1 MSSVTDTE
9 WIVEQRLAWRS
20 ELLSSGLLL
29 GTPVDGVYGRSA
41 RFEDA
46 LLAVSLAVNRLGADQ
61 HAERVAFPPI
71 LPRVTYDRS
80 GHLSSMPEL
89 LGSVS
94 AFAGSERD
102 HRAVLE
108 RQAHGESWADGFA
121 STDVVLTPAACYP
134 VYPMCS
140 GQLPAEGR
148 TFEIVGQCFRHE
160 PSIDP
165 MRQITFRQHEI
176 VRVGT
181 PEQVQVWRDV
191 WFTRIPEFIDALG
204 VPFRLDVANDP
215 FFGRTGRL
223 MAASQRDQ
231 ALKFEI
237 LVPTFGEEF
246 ETAVASLNA
255 HRDHFTHAFSIHAAP
270 GEDAHTACFG
280 IGLERITLA
289 MFKFLGSNP
298 SDWPSS
304 VRSLLNET

>member
-46 LLAVSLAVNRLGADQ
+46 LLAVSRAVNRLGADQ

-121 STDVVLTPAACYP
+121 STDVVLTPAACHP

-148 TFEIVGQCFRHE
+148 TFEI
-160 PSIDP
+160 
-165 MRQITFRQHEI
+165 T
-176 VRVGT
+176 T
-181 PEQVQVWRDV
+181 WRD
-191 WFTRIPEFIDALG
+191 RAARRNLPAAPRPQKRRALG
-204 VPFRLDVANDP
+204 ADSPPR
-215 FFGRTGRL
+215 
-223 MAASQRDQ
+223 
-231 ALKFEI
+231 
-237 LVPTFGEEF
+237 
-246 ETAVASLNA
+246 
-255 HRDHFTHAFSIHAAP
+255 
-270 GEDAHTACFG
+270 
-280 IGLERITLA
+280 
-289 MFKFLGSNP
+289 
-298 SDWPSS
+298 
-304 VRSLLNET
+304 